1 MMMVS
6 VDTKQA
12 FHASRPK
19 MLFEGDYAKPGGD
32 AQYDVAPDGKRFLVM
47 KGQIE
52 EKGAKKINGIVN
64 WQEEVRQKMERKK

>member
-1 MMMVS
+1 
-6 VDTKQA
+6 
-12 FHASRPK
+12 
-19 MLFEGDYAKPGGD
+19 
-32 AQYDVAPDGKRFLVM
+32 M